1 MRIERSIHEPMG
13 RDDEP
18 ARAPVG
24 CAVAPDGD
32 EPLRL
37 PAHHLHLMRV
47 SHGAPPLR
55 SRALANRSLTPDAR
69 RAIHERLLDGT
80 YVAPRVI
87 DELARRLLASAH
99 L

>member
-1 MRIERSIHEPMG
+1 MRIERSIKERMG
-13 RDDEP
+13 REDAP
-18 ARAPVG
+18 PPAPVR
-24 CAVAPDGD
+24 CADAPDRD
-32 EPLRL
+32 EPLHL
-37 PAHHLHLMRV
+37 PEHHLHLMRV
-47 SHGAPPLR
+47 FHGAPPLGA
-55 SRALANRSLTPDAR
+55 RAAASRSLTPDAR